1 MTTLDV
7 PGARLH
13 YEVHGTGPTTLL
25 LIPGGNGD
33 AAPYSPLARALA
45 GTHTVISYDRRGFS
59 RSPIDT
65 PFDPDARLDADV
77 ADAVALLDTVGDAPA
92 HVFGSSSGAIVGL
105 HLLTARPD
113 RVRALVAHEPPL
125 VTLLPDADD
134 VLALLDRV
142 HDLYR
147 TKGVDEAMRVFGEG
161 IGQPHDQGPPPDG
174 LPAPVLEMIARM
186 RGNFP
191 FFLEEEVI
199 RYPRRVPDLTALAA
213 SKDKLILAGG
223 EDSRAEFPYRPN
235 LVLAA
240 ELGLAV
246 HDLPGDHIGYV
257 SARETFPAALSA
269 LLDGR

>member
-1 MTTLDV
+1 MNTLDV

-13 YEVHGTGPTTLL
+13 YEVYGSGPTTLL

-33 AAPYSPLARALA
+33 AAPYSPLARAFA
-45 GTHTVISYDRRGFS
+45 ETHTVIAYDRRGYS

-65 PFDPDARLDADV
+65 PFDADTRLDADV
-77 ADAVALLDTVGDAPA
+77 ADAVALLDTVGGAPA
-92 HVFGSSSGAIVGL
+92 DVFGSSSGAIVGL
-105 HLLTARPD
+105 HLLTAHPD
-113 RVRALVAHEPPL
+113 RIRTLVAHEPPL

-142 HDLYR
+142 HDLHR
-147 TKGVDEAMRVFGEG
+147 TKGVEEAMRVFGEG
-161 IGQPHDQGPPPDG
+161 IGQPHEQGPPPDG

-191 FFLEEEVI
+191 FFLEEEVT
-199 RYPRRVPDLTALAA
+199 RYPRRVPDRTALKSLA
-213 SKDKLILAGG
+213 DKLILAGG
-223 EDSRAEFPYRPN
+223 EDSREEFPYRPN

-240 ELGLAV
+240 ELGLTV

-257 SARETFPAALSA
+257 SARETFPRALAA
-269 LLDGR
+269 LLDAR